1 MQNGFH
7 PKSNVDWFWLSRSE
21 GGRGLIGVHDIVE
34 TAILGLRNYVRNIKE
49 IMLIVAHTIK
59 KDEDRE
65 HQMST
70 KSGKRIKGKHSGHKN
85 TSMVNLSS
93 TWRVKQVKMGG
104 DG

>member
-1 MQNGFH
+1 M
-7 PKSNVDWFWLSRSE
+7 
-21 GGRGLIGVHDIVE
+21 E

-49 IMLIVAHTIK
+49 IMLIAARTIK

-70 KSGKRIKGKHSGHKN
+70 KRGKRIKGKHSGHKN
-85 TSMVNLSS
+85 TYMVNVSS
-93 TWRVKQVKMGG
+93 TRWVKQMKMGG

>member
-1 MQNGFH
+1 
-7 PKSNVDWFWLSRSE
+7 
-21 GGRGLIGVHDIVE
+21 
-34 TAILGLRNYVRNIKE
+34 
-49 IMLIVAHTIK
+49 MLIVAHTIK